1 MHERAREWADA
12 SRFRFRL
19 LLMHEYL
26 FGAAAGNRWVD
37 GTAVARPQADA
48 VRAPGRHSF
57 LDPKTLRYLKARA
70 QESNSL
76 RDVRNYFTVY
86 STLYPMNDSLFV
98 FTKTYR
104 QYPVL
109 VQKIF

>member
-37 GTAVARPQADA
+37 GTAVARPQTDT

-76 RDVRNYFTVY
+76 RDVRNYFTVQY
-86 STLYPMNDSLFV
+86 IISMNNSLFV

-109 VQKIF
+109 IQKIF